1 MRHVLKTF
9 VFGAIAYLVI
19 RFFVRVASDKT
30 DNGTLDTTL
39 IGHAQGTIAEVV
51 HVLGVV
57 LGIVVNPSKWT
68 TAKDVVLA
76 PVQGDE
82 NYADKWGTLVALVE
96 QPDVR
101 ATGAE
106 IAQT

>member
-1 MRHVLKTF
+1 
-9 VFGAIAYLVI
+9 
-19 RFFVRVASDKT
+19 
-30 DNGTLDTTL
+30 
-39 IGHAQGTIAEVV
+39 
-51 HVLGVV
+51 V
-57 LGIVVNPSKWT
+57 LGIVSRPDKWG

-82 NYADKWGTLVALVE
+82 NYSDKWGTLVALVE